1 MPNLEWLAIADNAY
15 TVPIDVDADINGDNE
30 ADLLD
35 LKWLVREENAYLLKY
50 YLD

>member
-1 MPNLEWLAIADNAY
+1 LPNLEWLAIADNAH
-15 TVPIDVDADINGDNE
+15 TVPIDVDADVDGDDE

-35 LKWLVREENAYLLKY
+35 LEWLAREENAYLLKY